1 MQLRKVAHFS
11 SITRTLLTKRHRIY
25 YIAIN
30 NLTECNFISLQ
41 KCSKRGLEQKNAVL
55 FNTTITNRCE
65 FCSSS
70 NAQNI
75 QTQEASSS
83 SVPADIFAATIV
95 EKGECSNRNSHDK
108 VPAEFAAFIREE
120 RDNLP
125 LKIRDLR
132 RQTIASEG
140 YIQLIISFIQV
151 SRILLS
157 FRKVII

>member
-41 KCSKRGLEQKNAVL
+41 KSSKRGLEQKNAVL

-70 NAQNI
+70 SAQNI
-75 QTQEASSS
+75 QTQETSSS

>member
-41 KCSKRGLEQKNAVL
+41 KSSKRGLEQKNAVL

-70 NAQNI
+70 SARNI
-75 QTQEASSS
+75 QTQETSSS

-95 EKGECSNRNSHDK
+95 EKGEYSNRNSHDK